1 MKNILFVINTLGRAG
16 AETALLELLRR
27 IDPRTCRVSLYVLTN
42 QGEMVAELPPHV
54 QLLNRNYCDS
64 SVLTGSG
71 RLQLMKQL
79 LRKMVSR
86 NALGKNLGDLLVRF
100 FRMVREGKIRWDKLL
115 WRVVS
120 DGSEIF
126 PEEYDLAVAF
136 LEGGSTYY
144 VADHVKARKKAAFV
158 HIDYSR
164 AGYTREMDK
173 NCYEKMDRIFTVS
186 EEVSGTFLAVY
197 PELADR
203 VCVFHNL
210 IDWDRV
216 RSLSRQE
223 GGFADGWSG
232 IRVLTVGRLTGQKA
246 LDLSVQAMKLLK
258 DQGIRA
264 RWYVLGEGE
273 ERSSLT
279 RLIRK
284 LGLEQEFVL
293 LGSSDNP
300 YPYFRQADIY
310 VHASRHEGKS
320 IAVQEAICLGCPV
333 VLSDCSGNREQ
344 ITDGV
349 DGVLCELTAESIA
362 EKVNLLIRDADL
374 RKRYSQAAAARTAAT
389 TGKQV
394 EMLLK
399 LCDRE

>member
-1 MKNILFVINTLGRAG
+1 M
-16 AETALLELLRR
+16 
-27 IDPRTCRVSLYVLTN
+27 
-42 QGEMVAELPPHV
+42 
-54 QLLNRNYCDS
+54 
-64 SVLTGSG
+64 
-71 RLQLMKQL
+71 
-79 LRKMVSR
+79 
-86 NALGKNLGDLLVRF
+86 
-100 FRMVREGKIRWDKLL
+100 
-115 WRVVS
+115 
-120 DGSEIF
+120 
-126 PEEYDLAVAF
+126 AVAF

-144 VADHVKARKKAAFV
+144 VANHVKARLKAAFV

-164 AGYTREMDK
+164 AGYTREMDR

-186 EEVSGTFLAVY
+186 EEVRGTFLAVY

-203 VCVFHNL
+203 VCVFQNL

-223 GGFADGWSG
+223 DGFADGWSG

-273 ERSSLT
+273 ERASLT

-320 IAVQEAICLGCPV
+320 IAVQEAVFLGCPV

-374 RKRYSQAAAARTAAT
+374 RKRYSQAAAARAVT

>member
-16 AETALLELLRR
+16 AEIAMLELLRR

-42 QGEMVAELPPHV
+42 QGEMVADLPPHV
-54 QLLNRNYCDS
+54 QLLNRKYCDS
-64 SVLTGSG
+64 SVLTDAG
-71 RLQLMKQL
+71 RRQLVKQV
-79 LRKMVSR
+79 LRKMRHR
-86 NALGKNLGDLLVRF
+86 NALKKNFGDLLVRF
-100 FRMVREGKIRWDKLL
+100 FRMVRERKIRWDKLL

-164 AGYTREMDK
+164 AGYTREMDR

-186 EEVSGTFLAVY
+186 EEVRGAFLAVY

-203 VCVFHNL
+203 VCVFHN
-210 IDWDRV
+210 IVNWDRV
-216 RSLSRQE
+216 RSLSQQE
-223 GGFADGWSG
+223 GGFSDNWSG

-258 DQGIRA
+258 DRGIRA

-374 RKRYSQAAAARTAAT
+374 RARYSQAAAARAVT